1 MVGGNLTA
9 TVQIKTLT
17 ENDIGEKVAEWTE
30 HEELNSVK
38 GWLDLVN
45 GNSTRQNHKTKSEE
59 STHIWICDFDS
70 RLRELDITQC
80 RFVCRNQIYEI
91 KHIDDPMELHDHLEI
106 SLKLVGVVNAR

>member
-17 ENDIGEKVAEWTE
+17 ENDIGEMVAEWVDHIT
-30 HEELNSVK
+30 SR
-38 GWLDLVN
+38 GWLDLVS
-45 GNSTRQNHKTKSEE
+45 GNSTNQSHKTKSEE
-59 STHIWICDFDS
+59 STHTWLCDFDS
-70 RLRELDITQC
+70 RLRDLDITQC
-80 RFVCRNQIYEI
+80 RFVCRDRIYEI

>member
-17 ENDIGEKVAEWTE
+17 ENDIGEKVAEWVDHIT
-30 HEELNSVK
+30 SR
-38 GWLDLVN
+38 GWLDLVS
-45 GNSTRQNHKTKSEE
+45 GSSTRQNHKTKSED
-59 STHIWICDFDS
+59 SSHSFICDFDS

-80 RFVCRNQIYEI
+80 RFICRNQIYEI

-106 SLKLVGVVNAR
+106 SLKLVGVVNA

>member
-17 ENDIGEKVAEWTE
+17 ENDIGEKVAEWTNHIE
-30 HEELNSVK
+30 SVR
-38 GWLDLVN
+38 GWLDLVS
-45 GNSTRQNHKTKSEE
+45 GGSTNQSHKTKSED
-59 STHIWICDFDS
+59 STHYYLCDFDS
-70 RLRELDITQC
+70 RLRDLDIAKC
-80 RFVCRNQIYEI
+80 RFICRDQIYEI